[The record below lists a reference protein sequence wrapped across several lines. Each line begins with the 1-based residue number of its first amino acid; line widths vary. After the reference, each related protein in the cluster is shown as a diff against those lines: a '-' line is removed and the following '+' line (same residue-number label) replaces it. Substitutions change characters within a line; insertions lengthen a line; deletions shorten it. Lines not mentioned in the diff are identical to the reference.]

1 VASGDLAIVIPGV
14 DRRDEVGDM
23 AGSVLVFKEHMVKGE
38 SLAAAREADH
48 RRSAAEKQT
57 ALVGMA
63 ETIEAETTTALQ
75 EVAIRTKAMAGIA
88 EQMNASA
95 TRTGNLTQ
103 SAAIASAQALAT
115 AQTVASAAEQL
126 SASIREVGGQM
137 AKSTEIVG
145 RAVAAGAE
153 TRATIDAL
161 NEQVARIGAVAD
173 MISEIAAKTNVL
185 ALNATIEAARAGDA
199 GKGFAVVASEV
210 KALAT
215 QTARSTQEIAQHISQ
230 VRSATG
236 VLAAAVV
243 RIELTIGEM
252 NAIAGS
258 ITAAVEEQGAA
269 TAEIAR
275 NVAETALAANNMTS
289 RTTEVSTEA
298 EQTGRHAAD
307 VREIAAALNTAVGD
321 LRNSVIR
328 VVRTSTTEVDR
339 RRVVRHQVDLPC
351 RLSVPGQAVSSA
363 HVIDISEG
371 GASLHGGPSLPLDTR
386 GALHL
391 DSVGFALPNVR
402 SREGRQ
408 HVARQIRVGRSHG
421 DEVAARREK
430 ACLYPRRLMGQR
442 RNAENGIISPASRSR
457 QNNIVRV
464 DMDEA
469 REAPRRTACHRR
481 VGDRQ
486 DALCMPVRG
495 ATVVDR
501 VPR

>member
-1 VASGDLAIVIPGV
+1 
-14 DRRDEVGDM
+14 M
-23 AGSVLVFKEHMVKGE
+23 
-38 SLAAAREADH
+38 
-48 RRSAAEKQT
+48 
-57 ALVGMA
+57 
-63 ETIEAETTTALQ
+63 
-75 EVAIRTKAMAGIA
+75 
-88 EQMNASA
+88 
-95 TRTGNLTQ
+95 
-103 SAAIASAQALAT
+103 
-115 AQTVASAAEQL
+115 
-126 SASIREVGGQM
+126 
-137 AKSTEIVG
+137 
-145 RAVAAGAE
+145 
-153 TRATIDAL
+153 
-161 NEQVARIGAVAD
+161 
-173 MISEIAAKTNVL
+173 L

-210 KALAT
+210 KATRHPDRALHAGNR
-215 QTARSTQEIAQHISQ
+215 AAYHE

-236 VLAAAVV
+236 VSVAAVA
-243 RIELTIGEM
+243 RIEQTIGEM
-252 NAIAGS
+252 RRHRRLDRRGGRG
-258 ITAAVEEQGAA
+258 TRGAA

-275 NVAETALAANNMTS
+275 NVAETARPPHKMTN
-289 RTTEVSTEA
+289 RTEEVSTEA

-339 RRVVRHQVDLPC
+339 RRVVRHRVDLPC
-351 RLSVPGQAVSSA
+351 RLSVPGQAVSRRACHRHFGRRCQPPWRAIATSGHA
-363 HVIDISEG
+363 PH
-371 GASLHGGPSLPLDTR
+371 
-386 GALHL
+386 LHL

-469 REAPRRTACHRR
+469 REEPRRTACHRR
-481 VGDRQ
+481 AGDQQ
-486 DALCMPVRG
+486 DALYMPVRG
-495 ATVVDR
+495 ATVLDR